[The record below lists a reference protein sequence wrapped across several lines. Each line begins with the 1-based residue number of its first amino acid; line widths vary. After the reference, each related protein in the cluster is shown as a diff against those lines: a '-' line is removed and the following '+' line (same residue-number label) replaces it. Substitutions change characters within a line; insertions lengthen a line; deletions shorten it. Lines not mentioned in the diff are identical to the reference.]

1 MECCLMTSNECEH
14 VKFVSFLI
22 HYHMNEA
29 GDEEV
34 TQGENVDLSR
44 GYKQ

>member
-1 MECCLMTSNECEH
+1 MTSNECEH
-14 VKFVSFLI
+14 VSFLI
-22 HYHMNEA
+22 HYHINEA

-34 TQGENVDLSR
+34 TQRENVDLSR